1 MGRPTIYPTGTT
13 IYDPEKA
20 WNGYTLFPI
29 DDIGAILIDMN
40 GRVVKVWKD
49 FQGFPNKLLPGGY
62 VLGSLGA
69 RDSAFSYQ
77 DQTDVTQLDWDGN
90 VVWKFDH
97 KEYIED
103 EGKEPMWMARQH
115 HDYQREGNPVGYYV
129 PGMESKTDGGNT
141 LITEGCFCRLF
152 EVTPEKEIVW
162 EYRAPFD
169 HLSRSP
175 YIYRAYRYPYD
186 YVPQLE
192 KPVETPVER
201 VDCMTFRMPG
211 AAEGMLENI
220 TTVPEA
226 LSYTSEMAACVTEDD
241 DENAGDLF

>member
-1 MGRPTIYPTGTT
+1 MGLTNNTT
-13 IYDPEKA
+13 FYSQ
-20 WNGYTLFPI
+20 
-29 DDIGAILIDMN
+29 LISAAQ
-40 GRVVKVWKD
+40 RL
-49 FQGFPNKLLPGGY
+49 PN
-62 VLGSLGA
+62 
-69 RDSAFSYQ
+69 
-77 DQTDVTQLDWDGN
+77 
-90 VVWKFDH
+90 
-97 KEYIED
+97 
-103 EGKEPMWMARQH
+103 
-115 HDYQREGNPVGYYV
+115 
-129 PGMESKTDGGNT
+129 GNT

-192 KPVETPVER
+192 KPEETPVER

-226 LSYTSEMAACVTEDD
+226 L
-241 DENAGDLF
+241 G